1 MFGKNFSYLIVVSIA
16 AVTMTVAPASA
27 TTITTYSTLASWQ
40 AMTSGEALMDF
51 NTGILG
57 NAAVQFS
64 GLGGFAI
71 AIDDPA
77 ANSWQNFGT
86 GKAAYV
92 FINSTTSVPYIHI
105 ALLTPVNAFGL
116 NVFSANPNALVFT
129 ISADTASTYLKGNGT
144 PYSVATNAIG
154 NPPAF
159 FGVTSDTPIT
169 FIDLTLQGAPLSS
182 WEFVDNFR
190 TAQAMDPTPEA
201 ATFLLIGSG
210 LVGIMALRK
219 RTVKHKPAPQTN
231 PVLVGQASWPVFP
244 PTFPNTRIAQ

>member
-1 MFGKNFSYLIVVSIA
+1 MFGKNFSYLIVVGIA
-16 AVTMTVAPASA
+16 AVTITVAPASA

-40 AMTSGEALMDF
+40 AMTGGEALMDF
-51 NTGILG
+51 NTGILS

-77 ANSWQNFGT
+77 VNSWQNFGT

-116 NVFSANPNALVFT
+116 NVFSANPNALAFT
-129 ISADTASTYLKGNGT
+129 VNVDTAATYSKGNGT
-144 PYSVATNAIG
+144 PYSVATYNIG
-154 NPPAF
+154 TAPAF

-169 FIDLTLQGAPLSS
+169 YIDLTLTGAPLSAY
-182 WEFVDNFR
+182 EFVDNFR
-190 TAQAMDPTPEA
+190 TAQAAQTPEA
-201 ATFLLIGSG
+201 ATLLLIGSG
-210 LVGIMALRK
+210 LVGIMALR
-219 RTVKHKPAPQTN
+219 RRRLLA
-231 PVLVGQASWPVFP
+231 
-244 PTFPNTRIAQ
+244 PTFPNTRTAQ